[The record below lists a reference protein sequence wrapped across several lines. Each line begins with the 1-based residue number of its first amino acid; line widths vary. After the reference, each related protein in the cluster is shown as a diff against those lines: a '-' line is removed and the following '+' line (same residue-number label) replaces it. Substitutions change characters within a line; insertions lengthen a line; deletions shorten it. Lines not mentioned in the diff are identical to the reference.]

1 MNIFEY
7 LLISFNEESKDKFLS
22 FLPFEKKEILDLNV
36 YRYAIDEN
44 LSFLIYDFDLEKGM
58 PSSLIFHLKPHLSG
72 QLLIGDENFHKILTS
87 KNDLIH
93 LLTNNSVKN
102 STVVATK
109 IGKEMYDELDDI
121 IKEEGLY
128 LGEKDRLYFWNEFD
142 TDSLKGAW
150 HLLLAKLQDDGRFGN
165 KKN

>member
-7 LLISFNEESKDKFLS
+7 LLISFNEEYKEKFLS
-22 FLPFEKKEILDLNV
+22 FLPLEKNEIFDLIV

-44 LSFLIYDFDLEKGM
+44 LSFLVYDFDLEKGM

-72 QLLIGDENFHKILTS
+72 QLLIGDEKLHEILTS

-102 STVVATK
+102 STVVATRIHK
-109 IGKEMYDELDDI
+109 KKYDDLDKT

-128 LGEKDRLYFWNEFD
+128 LGERSRLYFWNEFD
-142 TDSLKGAW
+142 IDSLKSAW
-150 HLLLAKLQDDGRFGN
+150 YLLFAKLQSMNQFN
-165 KKN
+165 